1 MEQSAGNEKSCV
13 GCTHYL
19 EENVNLEVEL
29 EILDNR
35 IAIAHKEY
43 NNRLKRRDDEIAR
56 LQNVIRKLKIGLND
70 ENCAKK
76 LRITRK
82 IRVFDHGSKIYLF
95 TLQRCNK
102 TISCEKSK
110 KK

>member
-1 MEQSAGNEKSCV
+1 MEQSTGNEKSCV

-19 EENVNLEVEL
+19 EENVKLEVEL
-29 EILDNR
+29 ETLDNR

-56 LQNVIRKLKIGLND
+56 LQNVIRKLKIELD
-70 ENCAKK
+70 VENCVKK

-82 IRVFDHGSKIYLF
+82 FVCLIMGQKFTYLPYSDV
-95 TLQRCNK
+95 TKQ
-102 TISCEKSK
+102 
-110 KK
+110 